1 MGCSVG
7 RETALLAKAVIIES
21 AALRVELRSCVH
33 RAAISSNTQNRTFN
47 LFDLTK

>member
-21 AALRVELRSCVH
+21 AALRVDPRSCVH
-33 RAAISSNTQNRTFN
+33 RAAPSSSTQNGTYN
-47 LFDLTK
+47 LFALTK